1 LDVKETIS
9 AHELDGK
16 VTATPVQPLDN
27 PSELEWKYEHFA
39 SAFVLYMV
47 LLVTILAPGL
57 FLTGNSA
64 FYFFDTV
71 RAPEATANTAKASF

>member
-1 LDVKETIS
+1 
-9 AHELDGK
+9 
-16 VTATPVQPLDN
+16 
-27 PSELEWKYEHFA
+27 
-39 SAFVLYMV
+39 V